1 MARRKAASKRTI
13 LPDPLFGS
21 EVVAKFVNVVMINGK
36 KSVAEKIVY
45 GALNIVAEKKLAH
58 KNISDAKALAAA
70 AEVATTAEVDPNKG
84 KSKKVTIK
92 KNNIRTD
99 ANLRAVAL
107 NIFNKCLDELSPVV
121 EVRSRRVGG
130 ANYQVPVEVR
140 KERGMT
146 LAMRWLVNFAQLRSE
161 KTMVLKLAN
170 EILDVL
176 SGRGGAVKK
185 RETVYSMA
193 KANQAFAHFRW

>member
-1 MARRKAASKRTI
+1 MSRRKAATKRAI

-21 EVVAKFVNVVMINGK
+21 DVLAKFINIVMCNGK

-45 GALNIVAEKKLAH
+45 GALEIIAEKNLQQKGGDVKSGAAL
-58 KNISDAKALAAA
+58 ISSTEDQSTK
-70 AEVATTAEVDPNKG
+70 TKG
-84 KSKKVTIK
+84 KAKVIK
-92 KNNIRTD
+92 VSISTD
-99 ANLRAVAL
+99 ANLRKIAL
-107 NIFNKCLDELSPVV
+107 ELFDKCLENLRPAV

-140 KERGMT
+140 MDRGIA
-146 LAMRWLVNFAQLRSE
+146 LAMRWLVTFAKKRTE
-161 KTMVLKLAN
+161 KTMILRLAN

-176 SGRGGAVKK
+176 NGRGGSVKK

>member
-1 MARRKAASKRTI
+1 MSRRKAASKRVI

-21 EVVAKFVNVVMINGK
+21 DMVAKFINVVMCNGK

-45 GALNIVAEKKLAH
+45 GALEIIAEKNPLNKG
-58 KNISDAKALAAA
+58 SEAKAALSGSEDQSAKDKDK
-70 AEVATTAEVDPNKG
+70 VKG
-84 KSKKVTIK
+84 IK
-92 KNNIRTD
+92 GSIRTD
-99 ANLRAVAL
+99 ANKRKIAL
-107 NIFNKCLDELSPVV
+107 EVFDKCLENLRPAV

-140 KERGMT
+140 LDRSIA
-146 LAMRWLVNFAQLRSE
+146 LAMRWLVNFAKVRTE
-161 KTMVLKLAN
+161 KTMMLRLAN

-176 SGRGGAVKK
+176 SGRGGSVKK